1 MGWAAAA
8 RAPPAVTATLYGRSG
23 TAVDAGAIGRGGDGG
38 AGGGGGTGGG
48 GGAQPMSLIG
58 QSQGVPGIMR
68 RSGRPSIGAPAS
80 DAMTPVKLDVP
91 VPPSPV

>member
-1 MGWAAAA
+1 MKMLHG
-8 RAPPAVTATLYGRSG
+8 SG
-23 TAVDAGAIGRGGDGG
+23 IDIGPLTVRLITAVMVHGIGGGDGG

-68 RSGRPSIGAPAS
+68 RSGRPAIGAPAS

-91 VPPSPV
+91 IPPSPV